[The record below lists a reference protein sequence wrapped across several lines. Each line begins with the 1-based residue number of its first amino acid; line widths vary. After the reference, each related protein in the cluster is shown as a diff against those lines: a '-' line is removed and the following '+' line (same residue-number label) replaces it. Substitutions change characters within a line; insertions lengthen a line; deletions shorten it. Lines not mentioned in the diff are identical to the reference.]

1 MKLRDS
7 HIDELKAAAERIGD
21 FGKISLVVSG
31 EVVDIITED
40 RKRLQNGK
48 NKEFSEGKYGKN

>member
-1 MKLRDS
+1 MKLKDS

-21 FGKISLVVSG
+21 FGKITLVVSDG
-31 EVVDIITED
+31 IVDVITED

-48 NKEFSEGKYGKN
+48 KEGKYDKN

>member
-1 MKLRDS
+1 MKLKDS

-21 FGKISLVVSG
+21 FGKITLVVSEG
-31 EVVDIITED
+31 IVDVITED

-48 NKEFSEGKYGKN
+48 KEGKYDKN